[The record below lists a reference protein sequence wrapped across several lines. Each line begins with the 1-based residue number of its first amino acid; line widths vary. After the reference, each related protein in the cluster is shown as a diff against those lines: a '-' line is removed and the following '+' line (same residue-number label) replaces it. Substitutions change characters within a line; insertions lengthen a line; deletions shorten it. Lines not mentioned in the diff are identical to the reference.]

1 MRKILSRST
10 SVVAIAVLGALLAL
24 PLCLSAGQKEDLWKK
39 AADAVNKGR
48 TEEAKDAWCEL
59 AKLDPAYQNSE
70 TNCTIYKGMF
80 DQRVEI
86 DEKIL
91 DDGREAMRQKH
102 YDEAI
107 QKFGHVQTSKAKQTA
122 ESLSQE
128 ARNAKAAEEQAKV
141 AAEKAAIEKAA
152 AEKASADKA
161 AAEKLAADKAAAD
174 KLAADKTAAAK
185 TAEEAKREEQVFQT
199 GVQAYKSNNFDMAI
213 SNFQKVTGQ
222 KQNDAM
228 AYLQKIKDY
237 RNTVKEGD
245 NANANKKLPS
255 ALASYRKAERIK
267 PDGPDDLQ
275 KKIRDVT
282 TQLDKSEKENPDQLL
297 VQGID
302 DFYKGDYEAAK
313 DMLDQYAGK
322 GKKKALRDF
331 YLGASLLSSSYVVAD
346 STKQQALLEGAKNAF
361 RQAKQERQFSPP
373 RDKVSPK
380 ILKVYEKT
388 PAA

>member
-1 MRKILSRST
+1 MGLKPRRWSWQHRVLTIMFSKKSMRKILSRST
-10 SVVAIAVLGALLAL
+10 SVVAIAVHGALLAL

-161 AAEKLAADKAAAD
+161 AAD

-213 SNFQKVTGQ
+213 SNFQKV
-222 KQNDAM
+222 
-228 AYLQKIKDY
+228 
-237 RNTVKEGD
+237 
-245 NANANKKLPS
+245 
-255 ALASYRKAERIK
+255 
-267 PDGPDDLQ
+267 
-275 KKIRDVT
+275 
-282 TQLDKSEKENPDQLL
+282 
-297 VQGID
+297 
-302 DFYKGDYEAAK
+302 
-313 DMLDQYAGK
+313 
-322 GKKKALRDF
+322 
-331 YLGASLLSSSYVVAD
+331 
-346 STKQQALLEGAKNAF
+346 
-361 RQAKQERQFSPP
+361 
-373 RDKVSPK
+373 
-380 ILKVYEKT
+380 
-388 PAA
+388 